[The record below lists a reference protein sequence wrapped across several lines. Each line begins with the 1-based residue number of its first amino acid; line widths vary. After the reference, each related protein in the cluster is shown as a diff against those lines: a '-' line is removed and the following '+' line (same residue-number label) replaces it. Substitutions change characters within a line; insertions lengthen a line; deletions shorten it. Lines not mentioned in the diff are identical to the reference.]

1 MYEFRKL
8 ETYNVPCIR
17 KLYFQEEDIQMN
29 FMQIQHYESRVRKV
43 YEMMLSRGSYIYGCF
58 DKKSSRLVATITVNK
73 CLDCYPGY
81 TDNPYIHLET
91 FIVDK
96 EYQNKGIGTQ
106 LVTKV
111 LEVIKEEGCTYVIM
125 QSNNP
130 AVQHIARKVGLD
142 DSLTD
147 MRIDFVTN

>member
-8 ETYNVPCIR
+8 EVYNIPCIR
-17 KLYFQEEDIQMN
+17 KLYFQEESIQMN
-29 FMQIQHYESRVRKV
+29 FIQIQHYESRVRKV

-58 DKKSSRLVATITVNK
+58 DKKSSRLVAAITVNK

-81 TDNPYIHLET
+81 IDSPYVHLET

-96 EYQNKGIGTQ
+96 KYQNRGIGTQ

-111 LEVIKEEGCTYVIM
+111 LEVIREEGCAYVIM

-130 AVQHIARKVGLD
+130 AVQHIARKAGLN
-142 DSLTD
+142 DSLID